1 MPQSETMLEVGRI
14 TKAHG
19 IKGEVLVH
27 LTGDRLERV
36 QPGAVLTG
44 EDGRR
49 FVVRYATSHQGKWIV
64 AFEGVSTRTEA
75 ESLHATLLYG
85 EPIDDPD
92 TLFVHDLIG
101 STVVDATT
109 GADLGIVES
118 VEANP
123 ASDLL
128 VLAGTD
134 GQGLIPARFVLGR
147 DDEGRLRVDL
157 PEGLLDL

>member
-1 MPQSETMLEVGRI
+1 MLEVGRI

-36 QPGAVLTG
+36 AKGAVLTSA
-44 EDGRR
+44 EGRE

-64 AFEGVSTRTEA
+64 AFEGVNDRTTA
-75 ESLHATLLYG
+75 ESLHATALFA
-85 EPIDDPD
+85 EPIEDPD
-92 TLFVHDLIG
+92 VLFVHDLIG

-109 GADLGIVES
+109 GAELGVVES

-128 VLAGTD
+128 VLAGTE
-134 GQGLIPARFVLGR
+134 GQGLIPARFVVDR
-147 DDEGRLRVDL
+147 DDQGRLRVDV
-157 PEGLLDL
+157 PTGLLDL

>member
-1 MPQSETMLEVGRI
+1 MGLLEVGRI

-27 LTGDRLERV
+27 LTGDRRERV
-36 QPGAVLTG
+36 APGASFST
-44 EDGRR
+44 EDGRT
-49 FVVRYATSHQGKWIV
+49 FTVRYATSHQGKWIV
-64 AFEGVSTRTEA
+64 AFEGVDDRTKA

-85 EPIDDPD
+85 EPIEDPD

-101 STVVDATT
+101 STVVDAST
-109 GADLGIVES
+109 GDVLGVVES

-128 VLAGTD
+128 VLAGTG
-134 GQGLIPARFVLGR
+134 GQGLIPARFVVDR
-147 DDEGRLRVDL
+147 DADGRLRVDL

>member
-1 MPQSETMLEVGRI
+1 MPQLLEVGRI

-27 LTGDRLERV
+27 LTGDRTERLA
-36 QPGAVLTG
+36 PGSSFSA
-44 EDGRR
+44 EDGRT

-64 AFEGVSTRTEA
+64 AFEGIDDRTTA
-75 ESLHATLLYG
+75 ESLHATSLFG

-101 STVVDATT
+101 STVVDAST
-109 GADLGIVES
+109 GAELGVVES

-128 VLAGTD
+128 VLAGTG
-134 GQGLIPARFVLGR
+134 GQGLIPARFVVDR
-147 DDEGRLRVDL
+147 DDQGRLRVDV
-157 PEGLLDL
+157 PAGLLDL

>member
-1 MPQSETMLEVGRI
+1 MIEVGRI

-19 IKGEVLVH
+19 IRGEVLVH

-36 QPGAVLTG
+36 APGAVLTTK
-44 EDGRR
+44 DGRALT
-49 FVVRYATSHQGKWIV
+49 VRHASAHQGKWIV
-64 AFEGVSTRTEA
+64 AFAGINDRTTA
-75 ESLHATLLYG
+75 ESLHATPLFA
-85 EPIDDPD
+85 EPIEDPH

-101 STVVDATT
+101 STVVDAHT
-109 GADLGIVES
+109 GAELGVVES

-134 GQGLIPARFVLGR
+134 GQGLIPARFVVDR
-147 DDEGRLRVDL
+147 DDHGRLRVDV

>member
-1 MPQSETMLEVGRI
+1 MLEVGRI

-36 QPGAVLTG
+36 APGAVLTTD
-44 EDGRR
+44 DGREL
-49 FVVRYATSHQGKWIV
+49 VVRYATSHQGKWIV
-64 AFEGVSTRTEA
+64 AFEGVGDRTAA
-75 ESLHATLLYG
+75 ESLHATPLFA
-85 EPIDDPD
+85 EPIEDPD

-101 STVVDATT
+101 STVIDAST
-109 GADLGIVES
+109 GAELGVVES

-134 GQGLIPARFVLGR
+134 GQGLIPARFVVDR
-147 DDEGRLRVDL
+147 DADGRLRVDV
-157 PEGLLDL
+157 PDGLLDL

>member
-1 MPQSETMLEVGRI
+1 MLEVGRI

-36 QPGAVLTG
+36 QPGAVLSTR
-44 EDGRR
+44 DGRQL
-49 FVVRYATSHQGKWIV
+49 VVRYATSHQGKWIV
-64 AFEGVSTRTEA
+64 AFEGIGDRTTAEA
-75 ESLHATLLYG
+75 LHATALYA
-85 EPIDDPD
+85 EPIEDPD

-109 GADLGIVES
+109 GAELGVVES

-134 GQGLIPARFVLGR
+134 GQGLIPARFVVDR
-147 DDEGRLRVDL
+147 DAEGRLRVDV

>member
-1 MPQSETMLEVGRI
+1 VLEVGRI

-36 QPGAVLTG
+36 AKGAVLTT
-44 EDGRR
+44 EDGREL
-49 FVVRYATSHQGKWIV
+49 VVRYATSHQGKWIV
-64 AFEGVSTRTEA
+64 AFEGISDRTTA
-75 ESLHATLLYG
+75 ESMHATALFA
-85 EPIDDPD
+85 EPIEDPN

-109 GADLGIVES
+109 GAELGVVES

-134 GQGLIPARFVLGR
+134 GQGLIPARFVVDR
-147 DDEGRLRVDL
+147 DDHGRLRVDV
-157 PEGLLDL
+157 PVGLLDL

>member
-1 MPQSETMLEVGRI
+1 MLEVGRI

-27 LTGDRLERV
+27 LTGDRRERV
-36 QPGAVLTG
+36 TPGAVLSTK
-44 EDGRR
+44 DGRQL
-49 FVVRYATSHQGKWIV
+49 VVRYATSHQGKWIV
-64 AFEGVSTRTEA
+64 AFEGIGDRTTA
-75 ESLHATLLYG
+75 ESLHATPLFA
-85 EPIDDPD
+85 EPIEDPD

-109 GADLGIVES
+109 GAELGVVES

-128 VLAGTD
+128 VLAGTE
-134 GQGLIPARFVLGR
+134 GQGLIPARFVVDR
-147 DDEGRLRVDL
+147 DAEGRLRVDV

>member
-1 MPQSETMLEVGRI
+1 MLEVGRI

-27 LTGDRLERV
+27 LTGDRVERV
-36 QPGAVLTG
+36 QPGAVLAAA
-44 EDGRR
+44 DGRE

-64 AFEGVSTRTEA
+64 AFEGIGDRTTA
-75 ESLHATLLYG
+75 ESLHATALFA
-85 EPIDDPD
+85 EPILDPD

-101 STVVDATT
+101 STVVDASS
-109 GADLGIVES
+109 GDVLGVVES

-128 VLAGTD
+128 VLADTD
-134 GQGLIPARFVLGR
+134 GQGLIPARFVVDR
-147 DDEGRLRVDL
+147 DAEGRLRVDL
-157 PEGLLDL
+157 PEGLLEL

>member
-1 MPQSETMLEVGRI
+1 MLEVGRI

-36 QPGAVLTG
+36 QPGAVLSSA
-44 EDGRR
+44 DGRA

-64 AFEGVSTRTEA
+64 AFEGITDRTTA
-75 ESLHATLLYG
+75 ESLHATPLFA
-85 EPIDDPD
+85 EPIHDPD

-101 STVVDATT
+101 STVVDAAT
-109 GADLGIVES
+109 GAELGVVES

-128 VLAGTD
+128 VLAGTE
-134 GQGLIPARFVLGR
+134 GQGLIPARFVVDR
-147 DDEGRLRVDL
+147 DAEGRLRVDV

>member
-1 MPQSETMLEVGRI
+1 MLEVGRI

-36 QPGAVLTG
+36 QPGAVLTTD
-44 EDGRR
+44 DGRQL
-49 FVVRYATSHQGKWIV
+49 VVRYATSHQGKWIV
-64 AFEGVSTRTEA
+64 AFEGISDRTTA
-75 ESLHATLLYG
+75 ESLHATPLFA
-85 EPIDDPD
+85 EPIEDPD

-109 GADLGIVES
+109 GAELGVVES

-128 VLAGTD
+128 VLAGTE
-134 GQGLIPARFVLGR
+134 GQGLIPARFVVDR
-147 DDEGRLRVDL
+147 DAEGRLRVDV